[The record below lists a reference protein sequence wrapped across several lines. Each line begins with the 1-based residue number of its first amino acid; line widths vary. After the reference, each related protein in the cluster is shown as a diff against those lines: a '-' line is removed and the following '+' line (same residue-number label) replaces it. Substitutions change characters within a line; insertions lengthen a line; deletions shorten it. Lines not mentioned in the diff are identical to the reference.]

1 MTAAPTPT
9 PTPAPPDQ
17 AVRLVV
23 AEADRLQSD
32 PDGFA
37 ELLTEDVVV
46 VNFGGR
52 RVRGRAA
59 LHQAMTAA
67 LASPLA
73 DVTTRQIVDHV
84 RFVRPDVALVECT
97 KHVHDGRPGGA
108 PHLAAT
114 GEVTFVLVRQHGRW
128 RIASVQTTP
137 VAA

>member
-1 MTAAPTPT
+1 MLRRPPRPAALLAALALAGAAACAT
-9 PTPAPPDQ
+9 
-17 AVRLVV
+17 
-23 AEADRLQSD
+23 EAD

-37 ELLTEDVVV
+37 ELLTDDVVV

-59 LHQAMTAA
+59 LHEAMTAA

-73 DVTTRQIVDHV
+73 NVTTRQVVDHV

-97 KHVHDGRPGGA
+97 KHVNDGRTGDA
-108 PHLAAT
+108 PHLTAT
-114 GEVTFVLVRQHGRW
+114 GEVTFVLVRQDDRW